1 MPPVADKERKIPMNQ
16 ISLVVF
22 SVLLGSL
29 GQVTLKMGADKV
41 GKLELSPGMLLPE
54 LLRIARTPEMLV
66 GILLFGVS
74 FVTWI
79 KVLTH
84 SQLSLAYPM
93 LSLGYINVVLL
104 SSLLFNE
111 PITLA
116 KICGIALIVTG
127 VLILHR

>member
-1 MPPVADKERKIPMNQ
+1 MNQ
-16 ISLVVF
+16 LALVVF

-111 PITLA
+111 PITPA
-116 KICGIALIVTG
+116 KIGGIALIVTG

>member
-1 MPPVADKERKIPMNQ
+1 MNN
-16 ISLVVF
+16 IVLVVF

-29 GQVTLKMGADKV
+29 GQITLKMGADKV
-41 GKLELSPGMLLPE
+41 GKLDLSPGLLLPE
-54 LLRIARTPEMLV
+54 LLRVFRTPEMIV
-66 GILLFGVS
+66 GVLLFGVS

-79 KVLTH
+79 KVLTG

-116 KICGIALIVTG
+116 KICGIALIITG